1 MNVKKVVSVAILLGV
16 AAFAFGERNHGVTKP
31 VPSPSPSHKH
41 PVAVRGV
48 DRSPGVMEESAVLR
62 DIEDQL
68 KSLYQFNTGGEAA
81 PSTGEQRSPNSLPT
95 MDEAAKRAGLPN

>member
-1 MNVKKVVSVAILLGV
+1 MKSRQWVPMVAILFGV
-16 AAFAFGERNHGVTKP
+16 AALAFGQRNHVGPKP
-31 VPSPSPSHKH
+31 VAPPKH
-41 PVAVRGV
+41 PVARGV

-68 KSLYQFNTGGEAA
+68 KILYQFNTGMEPE

-95 MDEAAKRAGLPN
+95 MDEAAKRAGLPD